1 MRNYLGE
8 FEKIIEIKKKAGY
21 LLLPLSTKMSIFDY
35 DPYVSTI
42 PPINHLE
49 HSKHALSE

>member
-1 MRNYLGE
+1 M
-8 FEKIIEIKKKAGY
+8 
-21 LLLPLSTKMSIFDY
+21 PIFDY
-35 DPYVSTI
+35 DSYVSTI

>member
-1 MRNYLGE
+1 
-8 FEKIIEIKKKAGY
+8 
-21 LLLPLSTKMSIFDY
+21 MSIFDY

-49 HSKHALSE
+49 YSKHALSE